1 MSDGPTIAVF
11 RQKPHGLPTDGLVES
26 LRERLSTASVLRCA
40 TSRDERT
47 TIADADVVVGQSM
60 TEDLLAEAENLS
72 LFACSFA
79 GYDHLPLSA
88 FERRGVTV
96 TNAAGVHASNAAE
109 HAIGGLL
116 ALTRGLFDARRR
128 QRNREWRNVRTD
140 ELAGGGVTVVGMGAI
155 GEAICE
161 RLAPFDVDVTAVR
174 HSPEKGGP
182 ADTVVGYDEVESAVI
197 DAAAVVLACPLTD
210 TTRHLLDR
218 ALLKTLHPDAI
229 VVNVA
234 RGGVVDTDALVA
246 SLRANHVG
254 GAVLDVTD
262 PEPLPTDHPLWT
274 FENVLITPHNAG
286 YTPDYHER
294 LANLVA
300 ENVETAMA
308 SGEWTG
314 LENQVLP
321 KV

>member
-11 RQKPHGLPTDGLVES
+11 RQKPHGLPADELVEL
-26 LRERLSTASVLRCA
+26 LRERLPTASVLRCA

-47 TIADADVVVGQSM
+47 AIADADVVVGQSM

-128 QRNREWRNVRTD
+128 QRNREWRNVRTG

-155 GEAICE
+155 GEAVCE
-161 RLAPFDVDVTAVR
+161 RLAPFGVDITAVR

-182 ADTVVGYDEVESAVI
+182 ADTVVGYDEVESAVV
-197 DAAAVVLACPLTD
+197 DASAVVLACPLTD

-286 YTPDYHER
+286 YTPEYHER

-321 KV
+321 